1 MPSPDPIAAAT
12 WDKVLAR
19 LDGEPEPDAPTTHAP
34 TTAAPDASTSVEGLP
49 PWFVAVAAATTTPPA
64 TTAPTA
70 TTAPSSAAPG
80 ESFNAWLDRRRAE
93 RAARGG

>member
-1 MPSPDPIAAAT
+1 MSSPDQTPSAL

-19 LDGEPEPDAPTTHAP
+19 LDGEPEP
-34 TTAAPDASTSVEGLP
+34 
-49 PWFVAVAAATTTPPA
+49 A
-64 TTAPTA
+64 TTAPDAIGAEGVPAWFAALAAVSTITA
-70 TTAPSSAAPG
+70 APPTHSHGTPTSAAPAPTSAAPG